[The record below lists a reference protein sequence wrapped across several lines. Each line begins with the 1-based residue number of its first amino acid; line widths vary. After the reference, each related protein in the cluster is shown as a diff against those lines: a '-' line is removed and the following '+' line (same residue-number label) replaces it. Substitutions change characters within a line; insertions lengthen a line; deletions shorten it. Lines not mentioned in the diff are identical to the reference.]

1 MFTPHS
7 GIVLGVYNA
16 TALSQGLGTKADIF
30 DVVDDSVVLPKFK
43 KYCRTGY
50 PYRARGIG

>member
-43 KYCRTGY
+43 KCELVCRSEVL
-50 PYRARGIG
+50 